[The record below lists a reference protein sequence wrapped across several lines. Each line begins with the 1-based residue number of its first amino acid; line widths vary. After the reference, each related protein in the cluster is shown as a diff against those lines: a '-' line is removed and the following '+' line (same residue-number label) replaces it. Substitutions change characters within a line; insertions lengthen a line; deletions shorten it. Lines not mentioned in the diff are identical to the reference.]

1 MLVLKR
7 FQQFLILIILFFLPF
22 YFIKF
27 KYGWISLNLVEIL
40 ILALVI
46 IWFFKKL
53 GNRGDWVNWGSWRKY
68 WLPIILI
75 LIGIASSLLVNKNY
89 YVGLGILKGWFV
101 LPIIFALIFY
111 DNLKRD
117 KKLLDWSLAALFCS
131 GVFVSIEGIYYWIS
145 GLLTYDGRLT
155 IFYDSPNQLA
165 MFLAPIFLIGLY
177 KVRPWGIP
185 RREVGEGKGRTLK
198 SSWKLLLTTVGI
210 ILISLNLF
218 LTKSYGAWLAIGLTL
233 IAILWLK
240 YREIWSKKYLFI
252 MIIILIILAGIAGFG
267 KFENIKNLGNR
278 SSLAS
283 REIIW
288 KSAGLMIQKNPVFG
302 IGPGNFQNKYL
313 EYQKYFPPYP
323 EWAVPQPHNLFLAF
337 WLEAGIVGFAG
348 FILLLAQ
355 FFRDNKKAIENNRLY
370 GTLCLVIM
378 LYFLIHGL
386 VDTTYW
392 RNDLSTMFWVIIA
405 VNFYLAG
412 SLGSALR
419 RSG

>member
-1 MLVLKR
+1 
-7 FQQFLILIILFFLPF
+7 
-22 YFIKF
+22 
-27 KYGWISLNLVEIL
+27 
-40 ILALVI
+40 
-46 IWFFKKL
+46 
-53 GNRGDWVNWGSWRKY
+53 
-68 WLPIILI
+68 
-75 LIGIASSLLVNKNY
+75 
-89 YVGLGILKGWFV
+89 
-101 LPIIFALIFY
+101 
-111 DNLKRD
+111 
-117 KKLLDWSLAALFCS
+117 
-131 GVFVSIEGIYYWIS
+131 
-145 GLLTYDGRLT
+145 
-155 IFYDSPNQLA
+155 
-165 MFLAPIFLIGLY
+165 
-177 KVRPWGIP
+177 
-185 RREVGEGKGRTLK
+185 
-198 SSWKLLLTTVGI
+198 
-210 ILISLNLF
+210 
-218 LTKSYGAWLAIGLTL
+218 
-233 IAILWLK
+233 
-240 YREIWSKKYLFI
+240 
-252 MIIILIILAGIAGFG
+252 MIIILIILAGIADFG